1 MPTSK
6 TEEFKMIPAMTAD
19 AGGNWNGGKWDEQP
33 MPSSISPFDRL
44 KAIGLVALVGT
55 SAVATALL
63 GHAIWNLDREETL
76 LPISDSSGSVPPLRD
91 RMPVITP
98 DRPDNRIDSSPQS
111 VLSDAT
117 PNPRSRQSDQASLPR
132 QNHGFGDRRQP
143 PAVPSDSQSSSRNAA
158 SPRATS
164 DSPTFPTIAAPAT
177 TPAKAPSAAT
187 AAPSKSPPLAFP
199 LTAIAALLQVPQKSP
214 PEIANKP
221 ISPVAVQPGFSGT
234 PSRPAQPL
242 SPTAST
248 PSGSSSATPPA
259 SAPPIA
265 APAQAPPAVAIGQQ
279 PPRKDGVYVERL
291 IITGSTRFSPKE
303 LAQTAQ
309 RAIAPNPNPAKGST
323 NPAFLNRR
331 LSPAELVQASEAIT
345 KLYTGKGY
353 INSGAYVPAEVLS
366 GNTPEIRVVEGK
378 LETINVAVQPPG
390 FLWLARP
397 LSPNYVRR
405 RLAKGIQTPLQIDQL
420 VDVVKLLEQD
430 PLIASISTELAPGA
444 TTGKS
449 ILNVKVRQATPL
461 RFSASIDNS
470 RSPSVGRL
478 QQQATLSHANLL
490 GLGDRLQVGFNRT
503 EGSQG
508 FNVGYALP
516 INSKNGTLS
525 FNYGNSRG
533 QVIEEPFQD
542 LDIKS
547 RSQTYEI
554 AFRQPL
560 KQTSTELFALSL
572 RGTHYNSR
580 GVFLESFNDGVSIPF
595 PAQGSDENGETR
607 VTAVRFG
614 QEWTKRS
621 AKNVFSLQSEFSL
634 GINALNATVLDT
646 PPDGRFFAWQ
656 GRGFWVHAFAP
667 DTLFALKGQVQL
679 ANRPLVPVE
688 QISIG
693 GLDTVRGYRTSTLL
707 ADSGWLASA
716 EVYLPI
722 LRIPKWQGVLQ
733 IIPFLDAGQGTNRG
747 DFQPSP
753 SKLLSTGLGLQWKMG
768 DRFRARLDWGIP
780 LINATAENGR
790 SLRESFFSVI
800 FTP

>member
-1 MPTSK
+1 M
-6 TEEFKMIPAMTAD
+6 
-19 AGGNWNGGKWDEQP
+19 
-33 MPSSISPFDRL
+33 
-44 KAIGLVALVGT
+44 
-55 SAVATALL
+55 
-63 GHAIWNLDREETL
+63 
-76 LPISDSSGSVPPLRD
+76 
-91 RMPVITP
+91 
-98 DRPDNRIDSSPQS
+98 
-111 VLSDAT
+111 
-117 PNPRSRQSDQASLPR
+117 
-132 QNHGFGDRRQP
+132 
-143 PAVPSDSQSSSRNAA
+143 
-158 SPRATS
+158 
-164 DSPTFPTIAAPAT
+164 
-177 TPAKAPSAAT
+177 
-187 AAPSKSPPLAFP
+187 
-199 LTAIAALLQVPQKSP
+199 
-214 PEIANKP
+214 
-221 ISPVAVQPGFSGT
+221 
-234 PSRPAQPL
+234 
-242 SPTAST
+242 
-248 PSGSSSATPPA
+248 
-259 SAPPIA
+259 
-265 APAQAPPAVAIGQQ
+265 
-279 PPRKDGVYVERL
+279 
-291 IITGSTRFSPKE
+291 
-303 LAQTAQ
+303 
-309 RAIAPNPNPAKGST
+309 
-323 NPAFLNRR
+323 
-331 LSPAELVQASEAIT
+331 
-345 KLYTGKGY
+345 
-353 INSGAYVPAEVLS
+353 PAEVLS

-525 FNYGNSRG
+525 FSYGNSRG

-572 RGTHYNSR
+572 RGTHYTSR
-580 GVFLESFNDGVSIPF
+580 GVFLESFNEGVAIPF

-693 GLDTVRGYRTSTLL
+693 GLPCGDIAPVRYWQIAAGWHLPRCIYRFY
-707 ADSGWLASA
+707 A
-716 EVYLPI
+716 
-722 LRIPKWQGVLQ
+722 
-733 IIPFLDAGQGTNRG
+733 
-747 DFQPSP
+747 SP
-753 SKLLSTGLGLQWKMG
+753 SGRAYCRSF
-768 DRFRARLDWGIP
+768 RF
-780 LINATAENGR
+780 
-790 SLRESFFSVI
+790 
-800 FTP
+800 

>member
-1 MPTSK
+1 
-6 TEEFKMIPAMTAD
+6 
-19 AGGNWNGGKWDEQP
+19 
-33 MPSSISPFDRL
+33 
-44 KAIGLVALVGT
+44 
-55 SAVATALL
+55 
-63 GHAIWNLDREETL
+63 
-76 LPISDSSGSVPPLRD
+76 VPPVSA
-91 RMPVITP
+91 PKP
-98 DRPDNRIDSSPQS
+98 
-111 VLSDAT
+111 
-117 PNPRSRQSDQASLPR
+117 LPR
-132 QNHGFGDRRQP
+132 P
-143 PAVPSDSQSSSRNAA
+143 
-158 SPRATS
+158 
-164 DSPTFPTIAAPAT
+164 
-177 TPAKAPSAAT
+177 
-187 AAPSKSPPLAFP
+187 
-199 LTAIAALLQVPQKSP
+199 
-214 PEIANKP
+214 
-221 ISPVAVQPGFSGT
+221 
-234 PSRPAQPL
+234 
-242 SPTAST
+242 
-248 PSGSSSATPPA
+248 
-259 SAPPIA
+259 APPIA
-265 APAQAPPAVAIGQQ
+265 APAQVPPTVAIGQSS
-279 PPRKDGVYVERL
+279 PRKDGVYVERL
-291 IITGSTRFSPKE
+291 TITGSTRFSPKE

-309 RAIAPNPNPAKGST
+309 RAIAPASNPAKGSAD
-323 NPAFLNRR
+323 PAFVNRR

-353 INSGAYVPAEVLS
+353 INSGAYVPADVLN
-366 GNTPEIRVVEGK
+366 GGTPEIRIVEGR
-378 LETINVAVQPPG
+378 LESINVSVQPPG

-397 LSPNYVRR
+397 LSPKYVRR
-405 RLAKGIQTPLQIDQL
+405 RLEKGIKTPLQIDQL
-420 VDVVKLLEQD
+420 IDVVKLLEQD
-430 PLIASISTELAPGA
+430 PLITSISTELAPGA

-461 RFSASIDNS
+461 RVSAGIDNS

-478 QQQATLSHANLL
+478 QQQVSLSHANLL

-508 FNVGYALP
+508 FNIGYALP
-516 INSKNGTLS
+516 INAKNGTLS
-525 FNYGNSRG
+525 FGYGNSRG

-554 AFRQPL
+554 ALRQPL
-560 KQTSTELFALSL
+560 KQTSTELFALTL
-572 RGTHYNSR
+572 RGTHYRSR
-580 GVFLESFNDGVSIPF
+580 GVFLESFNDGVAIPF

-607 VTAVRFG
+607 VTAIRFG

-621 AKNVFSLQSEFSL
+621 EKDVISLQSEFSF

-667 DTLFALKGQVQL
+667 DTLFALKGQVQV

-688 QISIG
+688 QISLG

-716 EVYLPI
+716 EVYLPV

-733 IIPFLDAGQGTNRG
+733 VIPFLDMGQGRNRG

-780 LINATAENGR
+780 LINDRAENGR
-790 SLRESFFSVI
+790 SLRENFFFSVI